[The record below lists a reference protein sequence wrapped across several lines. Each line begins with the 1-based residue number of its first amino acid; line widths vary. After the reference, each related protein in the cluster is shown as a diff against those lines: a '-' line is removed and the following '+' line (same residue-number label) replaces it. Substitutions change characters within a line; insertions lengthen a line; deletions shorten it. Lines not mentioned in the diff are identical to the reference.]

1 MRESPS
7 RSQPSGPPD
16 SSAARARAVGTF
28 AALAYRNYRLL
39 WVGTLFMSAGT
50 WVQQVTLG
58 WLAFEL
64 TESPFQVSVVVG
76 LRTFPMLGAPFGGV
90 LADLFDRRKLLLINQ
105 TYLSLLAFG
114 FALILLFG
122 REEIWHLYVF
132 SFLSGA
138 GWGVNNPLR
147 QTLVANSVP
156 KERLMNAIALNSTAF
171 NSMRMIGP
179 AVAGLLIQFFG
190 AELNFLLQ
198 AILYGAVVL
207 LVIPYR
213 AEYAESREGRKE
225 QSPMDDLREGL
236 AYVARER
243 IPRYAVLLSM
253 IPMLTMMAFIQ
264 TQLPVFVAQDLA
276 NREGGL
282 LGVMYLGMGVGG
294 FAGSLFVARFHAIQR
309 KGRLSILAVAGA
321 GASVLLLSQTDVW
334 WLAWG
339 VLVFQQMFFIA
350 VMTTNNAILQ
360 SVTPDYLRGRVMGIY
375 MLDVGLQPLGGL
387 TAGLIAANYGVSAAW
402 AAGGAAGL
410 ALTALIAALA
420 PEFRRLRL

>member
-1 MRESPS
+1 MRESSQRSDNAETAAAPPPPS
-7 RSQPSGPPD
+7 
-16 SSAARARAVGTF
+16 VGTF
-28 AALAYRNYRLL
+28 AALAFRNYRLL

-58 WLAFEL
+58 WLAFEM
-64 TESPFQVSVVVG
+64 TGSPWQVSVVVG
-76 LRTFPMLGAPFGGV
+76 LRTFPMLGAPVAGV
-90 LADLFDRRKLLLINQ
+90 IADLFDRRKILLINQ
-105 TYLSLLAFG
+105 TYLSALALG
-114 FALILLFG
+114 FAVLLLLDLE
-122 REEIWHLYVF
+122 RIWHLYAF

-138 GWGVNNPLR
+138 GWGLNNPLR

-156 KERLMNAIALNSTAF
+156 KARLMNAIALNSMAF

-179 AVAGLLIQFFG
+179 AIAGGLIQFFG

-198 AILYGAVVL
+198 AAFYGVVVF
-207 LVIPYR
+207 LVIPYK

-225 QSPMDDLREGL
+225 QSPLADLREGI

-264 TQLPVFVAQDLA
+264 TQLPVFVAIDLGSP
-276 NREGGL
+276 EGGL

-294 FAGSLFVARFHAIQR
+294 FLGSLFVARFHSIQR
-309 KGRLSILAVAGA
+309 KGRLAILAVAGA

-339 VLVFQQMFFIA
+339 VLVSQQMFFIA

-387 TAGLIAANYGVSAAW
+387 TAGAIATSYGVSAAW
-402 AAGGAAGL
+402 AAGGATGL
-410 ALTALIAALA
+410 ALVGVIALLA

>member
-1 MRESPS
+1 MRESSQRSDNAEIAAAPQPPS
-7 RSQPSGPPD
+7 
-16 SSAARARAVGTF
+16 VGTF
-28 AALAYRNYRLL
+28 AALAFRNYRLL

-58 WLAFEL
+58 WLAFEM
-64 TESPFQVSVVVG
+64 TGSPWQVSVVVG
-76 LRTFPMLGAPFGGV
+76 LRTFPMLGAPIAGV
-90 LADLFDRRKLLLINQ
+90 IADLFDRRKILLINQ
-105 TYLSLLAFG
+105 TYLSALALG
-114 FALILLFG
+114 FAVLLLLDLE
-122 REEIWHLYVF
+122 RIWHLYAF

-138 GWGVNNPLR
+138 GWGLNNPLR

-156 KERLMNAIALNSTAF
+156 KARLMNAIALNSMAF

-179 AVAGLLIQFFG
+179 AIAGGLIQFFG

-198 AILYGAVVL
+198 AAFYGVVVF
-207 LVIPYR
+207 LVIPYK

-225 QSPMDDLREGL
+225 QSPLADLREGI

-264 TQLPVFVAQDLA
+264 TQLPVFVAIDLGSP
-276 NREGGL
+276 EGGL

-294 FAGSLFVARFHAIQR
+294 FLGSLFVARFHAIQR
-309 KGRLSILAVAGA
+309 KGRLAILAVAGA

-339 VLVFQQMFFIA
+339 VLVSQQMFFIA

-387 TAGLIAANYGVSAAW
+387 TAGAIATSHGVSAAW
-402 AAGGAAGL
+402 AAGGATGL
-410 ALTALIAALA
+410 ALVGVIALLA

>member
-1 MRESPS
+1 MRESSQRSDNAEIAAAPPPPS
-7 RSQPSGPPD
+7 
-16 SSAARARAVGTF
+16 VGTF
-28 AALAYRNYRLL
+28 AALAFRNYRLL

-58 WLAFEL
+58 WLAFEM
-64 TESPFQVSVVVG
+64 TGSPWQVSVVVG
-76 LRTFPMLGAPFGGV
+76 LRTFPMLGAPIAGV
-90 LADLFDRRKLLLINQ
+90 IADLFDRRKILLINQ
-105 TYLSLLAFG
+105 TYLSALALG
-114 FALILLFG
+114 FAVLLLLDLE
-122 REEIWHLYVF
+122 RIWHLYAF

-138 GWGVNNPLR
+138 GWGLNNPLR

-156 KERLMNAIALNSTAF
+156 KARLMNAIALNSMAF

-179 AVAGLLIQFFG
+179 AIAGGLIQFFG

-198 AILYGAVVL
+198 AAFYGVVVF
-207 LVIPYR
+207 LVIPYK

-225 QSPMDDLREGL
+225 QSPLADLREGI

-264 TQLPVFVAQDLA
+264 TQLPVFVAIDLSSP
-276 NREGGL
+276 EGGL

-294 FAGSLFVARFHAIQR
+294 FLGSLFVARFHSIQR
-309 KGRLSILAVAGA
+309 KGRLAILAVAGA

-339 VLVFQQMFFIA
+339 VLVSQQMFFIA

-360 SVTPDYLRGRVMGIY
+360 SMTPDYLRGRVMGIY

-387 TAGLIAANYGVSAAW
+387 TAGAIATSYGVSAAW
-402 AAGGAAGL
+402 AAGGATGL
-410 ALTALIAALA
+410 ALVGVIALLA

>member
-1 MRESPS
+1 MRESSQRSDNAEIAAAPPPS
-7 RSQPSGPPD
+7 
-16 SSAARARAVGTF
+16 VGTF
-28 AALAYRNYRLL
+28 AALAFRNYRLL

-58 WLAFEL
+58 WLAFEM
-64 TESPFQVSVVVG
+64 TGSPWQVSVVVG
-76 LRTFPMLGAPFGGV
+76 LRTFPMLGAPIAGV
-90 LADLFDRRKLLLINQ
+90 IADLFDRRKILLINQ
-105 TYLSLLAFG
+105 TYLSALALG
-114 FALILLFG
+114 FAVLLLLDLE
-122 REEIWHLYVF
+122 RIWHLYAF

-138 GWGVNNPLR
+138 GWGLNNPLR

-156 KERLMNAIALNSTAF
+156 KARLMNAIALNSMAF

-179 AVAGLLIQFFG
+179 AIAGGLIQFFG

-198 AILYGAVVL
+198 AAFYGVVVF
-207 LVIPYR
+207 LVIPYK

-225 QSPMDDLREGL
+225 QSPLADLREGI

-264 TQLPVFVAQDLA
+264 TQLPVFVAIDLGSP
-276 NREGGL
+276 EGGL

-294 FAGSLFVARFHAIQR
+294 FLGSLFVARFHAIQR
-309 KGRLSILAVAGA
+309 KGRLAILAVAGA

-339 VLVFQQMFFIA
+339 VLVSQQMFFIA

-387 TAGLIAANYGVSAAW
+387 TAGAIATSYGVSAAW
-402 AAGGAAGL
+402 AAGGATGL
-410 ALTALIAALA
+410 ALVGVIALLA

>member
-1 MRESPS
+1 MRESSQRSDNAETVAAPPPPS
-7 RSQPSGPPD
+7 
-16 SSAARARAVGTF
+16 VGTF
-28 AALAYRNYRLL
+28 AALAFRNYRLL

-58 WLAFEL
+58 WLAFEM
-64 TESPFQVSVVVG
+64 TGSPWQVSVVVG
-76 LRTFPMLGAPFGGV
+76 LRTFPMLGAPIAGV
-90 LADLFDRRKLLLINQ
+90 IADLFDRRKILLINQ
-105 TYLSLLAFG
+105 TYLSALALG
-114 FALILLFG
+114 FAVLLLLDLE
-122 REEIWHLYVF
+122 RIWHLYAF

-138 GWGVNNPLR
+138 GWGLNNPLR

-156 KERLMNAIALNSTAF
+156 KARLMNAIALNSMAF

-179 AVAGLLIQFFG
+179 AIAGGLIQFFG

-198 AILYGAVVL
+198 AAFYGVVVF
-207 LVIPYR
+207 LVIPYK

-225 QSPMDDLREGL
+225 QSPLADLREGI

-264 TQLPVFVAQDLA
+264 TQLPVFVAIDLGSP
-276 NREGGL
+276 EGGL

-294 FAGSLFVARFHAIQR
+294 FLGSLFVARFHAIQR
-309 KGRLSILAVAGA
+309 KGRLAILAVAGA

-339 VLVFQQMFFIA
+339 VLVSQQMFFIA

-387 TAGLIAANYGVSAAW
+387 TAGAIATSYGVSAAW
-402 AAGGAAGL
+402 AAGGATGL
-410 ALTALIAALA
+410 ALVGVIALLA